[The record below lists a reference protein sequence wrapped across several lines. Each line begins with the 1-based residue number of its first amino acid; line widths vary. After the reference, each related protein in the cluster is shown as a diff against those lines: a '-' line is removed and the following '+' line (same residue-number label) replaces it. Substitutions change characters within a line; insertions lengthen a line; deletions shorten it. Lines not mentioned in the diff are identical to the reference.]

1 MRIAHPSPGEAI
13 RRKSVCNISAGSTKK
28 IMTEENTTIDIE
40 EIKKLASKKDTK
52 HPEGEKVSEEDLS
65 VMGTLVRQI
74 SGLPELGDL
83 VEGPVI
89 SIEKSSVYVDLAPFG
104 TGIIYG
110 REFLAARDLIKKI
123 NIGDTV
129 AAKVVEKENK
139 DGYVELSLQE
149 ARQAL
154 VWGEAE
160 EAIKN
165 KVILEVTP
173 KEANKGG
180 LIVEWQGVVG
190 FLPASQLKPEHYPRI
205 EDGDKNRILEELK
218 KLVGK
223 PLSVS
228 IITAE
233 PKEGKL
239 IFSEK
244 DLVQKE
250 RREIAEK
257 YSVGDEVNGEV
268 TGMVEFGV
276 FVKIEEGLEGLVHI
290 SEIDWGLVEDPKKIF
305 KVGDKV
311 KAKIIEVKDGKISL
325 SLKALKEN
333 PWTEAEKKFKKG
345 DVVEGV
351 VIKFNQYGALVSI
364 EEGVSGLAHVS
375 EFGTTEK
382 LKEKLELGKTYAFQ
396 ITLFEPKEQKM
407 TLSFLDKDNN

>member
-1 MRIAHPSPGEAI
+1 
-13 RRKSVCNISAGSTKK
+13 
-28 IMTEENTTIDIE
+28 MTNTNTEDTTIDVE
-40 EIKKLASKKDTK
+40 EIKKIAS
-52 HPEGEKVSEEDLS
+52 EKSDKEQKEDEEALT
-65 VMGTLVRQI
+65 VMGKLVRQI
-74 SGLPELGDL
+74 SGIPELDDL

-89 SIEKSSVYVDLAPFG
+89 SIEKSSVYVDLGPFG

-110 REFLAARDLIKKI
+110 REFLAARDLVKKI
-123 NIGDTV
+123 NIGDSVT
-129 AAKVVEKENK
+129 AKVVEKENE

-149 ARQAL
+149 ARNAL
-154 VWGEAE
+154 VWSEAA
-160 EAIKN
+160 EAINN
-165 KVILEVTP
+165 KTILELSP

-180 LIVEWQGVVG
+180 LIVEWQGIQG

-205 EDGDKNRILEELK
+205 DDGDKNRILEELK
-218 KLVGK
+218 KLVGQ
-223 PLSVS
+223 PLSLSVIS
-228 IITAE
+228 AD

-244 DLVQKE
+244 DGAQKE
-250 RREIAEK
+250 RREIVEK
-257 YSVGDEVNGEV
+257 YNVGDEVSGEV

-305 KVGDKV
+305 KVGDEV

-325 SLKALKEN
+325 SIKALKNN
-333 PWTEAEKKFKKG
+333 PWTEAKKKFKKG
-345 DVVEGV
+345 DIVEGV

-364 EEGVSGLAHVS
+364 EEGVSGLVHVS
-375 EFGTTEK
+375 EFTSTEE

-407 TLSFLDKDNN
+407 TLSFLDKDKKAE

>member
-1 MRIAHPSPGEAI
+1 M
-13 RRKSVCNISAGSTKK
+13 TKE
-28 IMTEENTTIDIE
+28 ITTIDVE
-40 EIKKLASKKDTK
+40 EIKKMASNDAN
-52 HPEGEKVSEEDLS
+52 EENPSL
-65 VMGTLVRQI
+65 MGSLVKQI
-74 SGLPELGDL
+74 SDIPEVGDL

-89 SIEKSSVYVDLAPFG
+89 SIEKSSVYVDLGPFG

-129 AAKVVEKENK
+129 TAKVVEKENEE
-139 DGYVELSLQE
+139 GYVEISLQE
-149 ARQAL
+149 AREAL
-154 VWGEAE
+154 VWSEAE
-160 EAIKN
+160 DAINN
-165 KVILEVTP
+165 KKIIEITP

-180 LIVEWQGVVG
+180 LIVEWQGIIG

-228 IITAE
+228 VISAE

-244 DLVQKE
+244 DLAQKE
-250 RREIAEK
+250 RREIVEK
-257 YSVGDEVNGEV
+257 YSVGDEVDGEV

-276 FVKIEEGLEGLVHI
+276 FVKIEDSLEGLVHI

-333 PWTEAEKKFKKG
+333 PWKNAEKKFKKG
-345 DVVEGV
+345 DIVEGV

-375 EFGTTEK
+375 EFGTVEK
-382 LKEKLELGKTYAFQ
+382 LKEKLELGKKYAFQ

-407 TLSFLDKDNN
+407 TLSFLDKDSKEKSAE

>member
-1 MRIAHPSPGEAI
+1 
-13 RRKSVCNISAGSTKK
+13 
-28 IMTEENTTIDIE
+28 MTNTEDTTIDVE
-40 EIKKLASKKDTK
+40 EIKKIAS
-52 HPEGEKVSEEDLS
+52 EKSDKEQKEDEEALT
-65 VMGTLVRQI
+65 VMGKLVRQI
-74 SGLPELGDL
+74 SGIPELDDL

-89 SIEKSSVYVDLAPFG
+89 SIEKSSIYVDLGPFG

-110 REFLAARDLIKKI
+110 REFLAARDLVKKI
-123 NIGDTV
+123 NLGDSVT
-129 AAKVVEKENK
+129 AKVVEKENE

-149 ARQAL
+149 ARNAL
-154 VWGEAE
+154 VWSEAT
-160 EAIKN
+160 EAINN
-165 KVILEVTP
+165 KTILELSP

-180 LIVEWQGVVG
+180 LIVEWQGIQG

-205 EDGDKNRILEELK
+205 DDGDKNRILEELK
-218 KLVGK
+218 KLVGQ
-223 PLSVS
+223 PLSLSVIS
-228 IITAE
+228 AD

-244 DLVQKE
+244 DGAQKE
-250 RREIAEK
+250 RREIVEK
-257 YSVGDEVNGEV
+257 YNVGDEVSGEV

-276 FVKIEEGLEGLVHI
+276 FIKIEEGLEGLVHI

-305 KVGDKV
+305 RVGDKV

-325 SLKALKEN
+325 SIKALKNN

-345 DVVEGV
+345 DIVEGV

-364 EEGVSGLAHVS
+364 EEGVSGLVHVS
-375 EFGTTEK
+375 EFTSTEK

-407 TLSFLDKDNN
+407 TLSFLDKDKKAE